1 MRFSEYFYMEHF
13 RNALCSLICR
23 KNFWNIMVDF
33 TFLIGKFSC
42 KIMTTMYR
50 NSNGSSQ
57 SSCDIKI
64 SNVCTEDTVQ
74 IGTSIVF

>member
-1 MRFSEYFYMEHF
+1 
-13 RNALCSLICR
+13 
-23 KNFWNIMVDF
+23 MVDF

-64 SNVCTEDTVQ
+64 SNVHTEDTVQ
-74 IGTSIVF
+74 IGTSIVFWESEQYYEYLTLSSLYIKHCLFTRL

>member
-1 MRFSEYFYMEHF
+1 
-13 RNALCSLICR
+13 
-23 KNFWNIMVDF
+23 MVDF

-64 SNVCTEDTVQ
+64 SNVRTEDTVQ
-74 IGTSIVF
+74 IGTSIVFWESEQYYEYLTLSSLYIKHCLFTRL

>member
-1 MRFSEYFYMEHF
+1 
-13 RNALCSLICR
+13 
-23 KNFWNIMVDF
+23 MVDF

-64 SNVCTEDTVQ
+64 SNVRTEDTVQ
-74 IGTSIVF
+74 IGTSIVFWESEQYYEYFTLSSLYIKHCLFTRL

>member
-1 MRFSEYFYMEHF
+1 
-13 RNALCSLICR
+13 
-23 KNFWNIMVDF
+23 MVDF

-64 SNVCTEDTVQ
+64 SNVRTEDTVQ

>member
-1 MRFSEYFYMEHF
+1 
-13 RNALCSLICR
+13 
-23 KNFWNIMVDF
+23 MVDF

-64 SNVCTEDTVQ
+64 SNVRTEDTVQ
-74 IGTSIVF
+74 IGTSVVFWESEQYYEYLTLSSLYIKHCLFTRL

>member
-1 MRFSEYFYMEHF
+1 
-13 RNALCSLICR
+13 
-23 KNFWNIMVDF
+23 MVDF

-64 SNVCTEDTVQ
+64 SNVRTDDTVQ
-74 IGTSIVF
+74 IGTSIVFWESEQYYEYLTLSSLYIKHCLFTRL

>member
-1 MRFSEYFYMEHF
+1 
-13 RNALCSLICR
+13 
-23 KNFWNIMVDF
+23 MVDF

-74 IGTSIVF
+74 IGTSIVFWESEQYYEYLTLSSLYIKHCLFTRL

>member
-1 MRFSEYFYMEHF
+1 
-13 RNALCSLICR
+13 
-23 KNFWNIMVDF
+23 MVDF

-64 SNVCTEDTVQ
+64 SNVRTEDTVQ
-74 IGTSIVF
+74 IGTSIVFWEYISDTMNISHSVPCT